1 MELYT
6 ADDEEDADDPLLVR
20 VAAVAVFFFFFLDG
34 VPMAFSDLEGSSR
47 DCSIIR

>member
-6 ADDEEDADDPLLVR
+6 ADDEEDADDPLLVS
-20 VAAVAVFFFFFLDG
+20 VAAAVFFFFLQG
-34 VPMAFSDLEGSSR
+34 VLMAFSDLEDSRR